1 MQRRL
6 TGHAE
11 LLRQSVGESR
21 MPVSL
26 HCMSGSRI
34 TFSSGFAAA
43 DNATYVDV
51 GASRTTLLGDHRRRS
66 LPPLSTSGPLALAPA
81 TSPFCDVVVPAQSA
95 AAFTLRRIHDFRRH
109 TFTQG

>member
-1 MQRRL
+1 
-6 TGHAE
+6 
-11 LLRQSVGESR
+11 
-21 MPVSL
+21 
-26 HCMSGSRI
+26 
-34 TFSSGFAAA
+34 
-43 DNATYVDV
+43 
-51 GASRTTLLGDHRRRS
+51 LGDHRRRS